1 MKTIVLDTNVLIDN
15 VYGHADWLDKLLL
28 ASNKFLLVVPTIVV
42 AEYHTAEELE
52 TKLGMEK
59 SREYLNQ
66 FKIQD
71 LTIGIAE
78 ILGRILRRR
87 TYAPG
92 ANMGDLIV
100 ASTAVFVDG
109 ELATRNRKD
118 FGKIPDLKF
127 FDPDAGQYSRL

>member
-15 VYGHADWLDKLLL
+15 VHGYAEWLDELLP
-28 ASNKFLLVVPTIVV
+28 APNKFLLVVPTIVV
-42 AEYHTAEELE
+42 AEYHTAGELE
-52 TKLGMEK
+52 TKTGIEK

-71 LTIGIAE
+71 LTVGIAE

-87 TYAPG
+87 TYAAG

-100 ASTAVFVDG
+100 AATALFLDC

-118 FGKIPDLKF
+118 FAKIPDLKF
-127 FDPDAGQYSRL
+127 FDPDAG